1 MPISTIGSNGI
12 SSVSAAVVTGTQTL
26 PKGTLPTGSV
36 LQVVSALKGIKQWQS
51 LR

>member
-36 LQVVSALKGIKQWQS
+36 LQVVSALKGIK
-51 LR
+51 